1 MLRGKCFQATVLHK
15 VTEIMQ
21 IQVVAGKVIV
31 VTNAPD
37 FCTVCGHYFK
47 VCQMQQSISVAWR
60 EFPVFQVDN
69 TMGKRNFSILSFMG
83 TVRSTLLLR
92 VLTLRPAFVFFTL
105 LSLRTRMS

>member
-69 TMGKRNFSILSFMG
+69 TMGKKKLFNFGNTAYI
-83 TVRSTLLLR
+83 VIKKKRI
-92 VLTLRPAFVFFTL
+92 RP
-105 LSLRTRMS
+105 